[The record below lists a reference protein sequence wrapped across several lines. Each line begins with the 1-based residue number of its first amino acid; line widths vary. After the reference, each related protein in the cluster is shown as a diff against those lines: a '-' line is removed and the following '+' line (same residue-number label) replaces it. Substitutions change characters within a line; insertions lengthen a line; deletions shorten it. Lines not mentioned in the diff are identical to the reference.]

1 MTLANHLAWMVADAC
16 LPFAF
21 VENCGFVAYLEA
33 LHPGFPVP
41 ARRAIA
47 RQVRDLYQCGREVL
61 VSKFEDEGMWQIMP
75 SIMVNG

>member
-1 MTLANHLAWMVADAC
+1 MANHLAWMVADAC

-21 VENCGFVAYLEA
+21 VENRGFVAYSEA

-47 RQVRDLYQCGREVL
+47 RRVWDLYQRGREVL
-61 VSKFEDEGMWQIMP
+61 ASKFEDEGVW
-75 SIMVNG
+75 